1 MKSIIFT
8 GYENSRGLERTSGP
22 YRIATV
28 LRQHDWDV
36 EVIDFFYRWELD
48 QLKSLI
54 LSRSPLKWI
63 GFSCTWINYS
73 SDKTQ
78 QTMID
83 FLKWMKNEYPEI
95 KILAGGQNPNIG
107 LKIYDD
113 VDYIINGFG
122 ENAVLEVLKY
132 IFGNGK
138 IKGIPRNKGWYV
150 DANSFYPA
158 WPIRDL
164 TVEYEDRDFISQGET
179 LSLELS
185 RGCKFACS
193 FCNFPILGVKED
205 TTRDIGLLEKEL
217 KYNYEKWG
225 INNYQLAD
233 ETVNDRDEKLIK
245 LSNLVK
251 KLDFDPNFNGF
262 IRADLLI
269 SRPQQMEMLVD
280 SRIWGHFYGVESFNH
295 DTGKLIG
302 KGMDPNRVKEGLLTI
317 KDYFYKNLNLY
328 RGTISLIYGL
338 PKETKESILTS
349 LDWLEKNW
357 KDQSVVAFAMNISS
371 DGKKSEIDND
381 PSKYGYKIL
390 GKEKRKLYTRHSYF
404 SGEMVLWENE
414 HMTINDAI
422 ELSDLQ
428 RKRMSPEYP
437 DGWHLWSLMSLTDIN
452 TAISLND
459 STDHITKEL
468 ISKSNEIK
476 DRYIQRKLSL

>member
-36 EVIDFFYRWELD
+36 EIIDFFYRWDLD

-54 LSRSPLKWI
+54 RSRSPLKWI

-83 FLKWMKNEYPEI
+83 FLKWIKNEYPDI

-132 IFGNGK
+132 IFSNGK

-164 TVEYEDRDFISQGET
+164 TVEYEDRDFISPGET
-179 LSLELS
+179 LSLEIS

-193 FCNFPILGVKED
+193 FCNFPVLGVKED
-205 TTRDIGLLEKEL
+205 TTRDIDLLEKEL
-217 KYNYEKWG
+217 KHNYQEWG
-225 INNYQLAD
+225 ITNYQIAD
-233 ETVNDRDEKLIK
+233 ETFNDRDEKIGK
-245 LSNLVK
+245 LSKLVD
-251 KLDFDPNFNGF
+251 KLDFQPNFNAF
-262 IRADLLI
+262 IRADILI
-269 SRPQQMEMLVD
+269 SRPQQLELLAGARV
-280 SRIWGHFYGVESFNH
+280 WGHFYGIESFNH

-302 KGMDPNRVKEGLLTI
+302 KGMHPDKIKEGLLST
-317 KDYFYKNLNLY
+317 KDFFTKKINRY

-338 PKETKESILTS
+338 PKETKDSILDA
-349 LDWLEKNW
+349 LKWLSDNW
-357 KDQSVVAFAMNISS
+357 RDQSVISFAMNLSTE
-371 DGKKSEIDND
+371 GKKSAIDE
-381 PSKYGYKIL
+381 SYEKYGYKIL
-390 GKEKRKLYTRHSYF
+390 GKEKRNLYTRHSYF
-404 SGEMVLWENE
+404 SNDLVLWENE
-414 HMTINDAI
+414 NMNIDDAI
-422 ELSDLQ
+422 TLADEQ
-428 RKRMSPEYP
+428 RKIMSPEYL
-437 DGWHLWSLMSLTDIN
+437 DDWQLWSLLSLTDID
-452 TAISLND
+452 TALSLND
-459 STDHITKEL
+459 ETDHITKEL
-468 ISKSNEIK
+468 IVKSNKIK
-476 DRYIQRKLSL
+476 DRYIEQKLSL